1 MSRRLTAL
9 AGLLIT
15 LGLFTSGL
23 FTSVRSQDSPSLGD
37 LARQLRK
44 DKPNPSTAKVF
55 TNDDIAPSRDSGS
68 PELSVQV
75 LSKPG
80 SSEAAHSEID
90 KMEAKMNALDSVDR
104 ATLVKIAL
112 QGQDTAFPGR
122 PTWEDKLWDAK
133 RTYVRQ
139 GREVVERSKE
149 ILSIAKSLRDSQG
162 GEKLKPDDPKLKDLL
177 VKSRQ
182 LVQDAK
188 RAEAEFLAVVAEG
201 ADLAKQSALIRTSP
215 SHP

>member
-9 AGLLIT
+9 AGLLLT
-15 LGLFTSGL
+15 LGL

-44 DKPNPSTAKVF
+44 DKPNSSTAKVL
-55 TNDDIAPSRDSGS
+55 TNDDIAPSKDSGS
-68 PELSVQV
+68 PGLSVQV

-90 KMEAKMNALDSVDR
+90 KMEAKMTALDSVDR

-112 QGQDTAFPGR
+112 QEQDTAFAGR
-122 PTWEDKLWDAK
+122 PAWEDKLWDAK
-133 RTYVRQ
+133 ETYVRQ

-149 ILSIAKSLRDSQG
+149 ILSIAQSLRDSQG
-162 GEKLKPDDPKLKDLL
+162 GEKLKPDDPKLQDLL
-177 VKSRQ
+177 AKSRQ
-182 LVQDAK
+182 LAQDAK
-188 RAEAEFLAVVAEG
+188 RAEADFLAVVAEG
-201 ADLAKQSALIRTSP
+201 ADLAKQSALKRASP

>member
-1 MSRRLTAL
+1 MPRRSTAL
-9 AGLLIT
+9 AGLLVT
-15 LGLFTSGL
+15 LGL

-44 DKPNPSTAKVF
+44 DKPNPSAAKVL
-55 TNDDIAPSRDSGS
+55 TNDDIAPSGDSGS

-112 QGQDTAFPGR
+112 QEQDTTFPGR
-122 PTWEDKLWDAK
+122 PAWEDKLWDAK
-133 RTYVRQ
+133 QTYVRQ

-149 ILSIAKSLRDSQG
+149 ILSIAQSLRDSQG
-162 GEKLKPDDPKLKDLL
+162 GEKLKPDDPKLQDLL
-177 VKSRQ
+177 AKSRQ
-182 LVQDAK
+182 LAQDAK
-188 RAEAEFLAVVAEG
+188 WAEADFLAVVAEG
-201 ADLAKQSALIRTSP
+201 ADLAKQSAPKRTSP